1 VSPNGAGAPPLQT
14 GASGL
19 ALPQPRIRCD
29 EVVCHLC
36 GHFNLQLLV
45 RAGVRLSVSDVLE
58 RSKVGGGVVWP
69 DSKEDEVAWVSWLWE
84 ARLSSTLEPE

>member
-1 VSPNGAGAPPLQT
+1 VPSLWPLQSPIV
-14 GASGL
+14 GS
-19 ALPQPRIRCD
+19 CW
-29 EVVCHLC
+29 
-36 GHFNLQLLV
+36 
-45 RAGVRLSVSDVLE
+45 VRLGVSDVLE